1 MKTWNNEKF
10 RLSNHKEG
18 DAHSDIL
25 DNIEVGDEWIDG
37 GGTLYICTYVSR
49 KEDGEFESYDEA
61 YQFGADHYTKDG
73 QPFEANQLKRN
84 YHKCDKRFL
93 NVMAAC
99 KSVLSNKDQ
108 QRKY

>member
-37 GGTLYICTYVSR
+37 GGTLHICIWVDR
-49 KEDGEFESYDEA
+49 KEDGEYGGMVDRRFA
-61 YQFGADHYTKDG
+61 KKDRTPHKG
-73 QPFEANQLKRN
+73 IKVQGFIKWNGCWDRN
-84 YHKCDKRFL
+84 K
-93 NVMAAC
+93 
-99 KSVLSNKDQ
+99 
-108 QRKY
+108 